1 MKVPPFY
8 QNKKETMDMKI
19 KIKST
24 LMNEEYFI
32 QAGRIFD
39 SNAGE
44 IPSLLIELVEAKSD
58 HIEILESDI
67 LKEIPI
73 VDEENPVVEEET
85 TDETV
90 EEETE
95 EIKLKKKSK

>member
-19 KIKST
+19 KVKVT
-24 LMNEEYFI
+24 LMNENHFI

-39 SNAGE
+39 SSAGE
-44 IPSLLIELVEAKSD
+44 IPSFLIELAESKSD
-58 HIEILESDI
+58 HIEILESDT
-67 LKEIPI
+67 LKEI
-73 VDEENPVVEEET
+73 PVVEEET

>member
-1 MKVPPFY
+1 
-8 QNKKETMDMKI
+8 MKI
-19 KIKST
+19 KVKVT
-24 LMNEEYFI
+24 LMNENHFI

-39 SNAGE
+39 SSAGE
-44 IPSLLIELVEAKSD
+44 IPSFLIELAESKSD
-58 HIEILESDI
+58 HIEILESDT
-67 LKEIPI
+67 LKEI
-73 VDEENPVVEEET
+73 PVVEEET